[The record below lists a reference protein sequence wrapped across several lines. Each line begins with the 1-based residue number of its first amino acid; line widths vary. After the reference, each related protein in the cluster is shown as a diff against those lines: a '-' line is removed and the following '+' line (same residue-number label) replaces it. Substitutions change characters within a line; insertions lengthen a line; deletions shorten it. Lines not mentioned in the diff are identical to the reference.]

1 MTAPAAPLAALAVH
15 YWKLCAAFDRELGFM
30 NADRALAGEAQLRF
44 ARRKLD
50 TILAEAGL
58 RIVTYDGAAFT
69 PDVPASPVNA
79 EDISDS
85 AATIVASTIEPTV
98 TGPEGVLVAGKILL
112 KEA

>member
-1 MTAPAAPLAALAVH
+1 MTAPLAALAVH

-30 NADRALAGEAQLRF
+30 NADRAQAGEAQLRF

-50 TILAEAGL
+50 TILAESGL
-58 RIVTYDGAAFT
+58 RIATYDGAPFT
-69 PDVPASPVNA
+69 AEIPASPVNA
-79 EDISDS
+79 EDIADGAS
-85 AATIVASTIEPTV
+85 AIVEATIEPTV